1 MPVPAP
7 ATLKLLRGAPMVPT
21 GLTGEMITPTGA
33 GILAALTRGYGDPP
47 AFTPHQVGFGAG
59 TKDWPGRPNL
69 LRVTIGEMAEAGVK
83 PHAAAADGLEW
94 TTLAQL
100 KTNVDDMNP
109 ELWSHVLDQLFAAG
123 ALDAWLTPA
132 QMKKNRPAQTL
143 AVLCEESLRDVLLR
157 VVLRETTSL
166 GVRVSAVRRAALP
179 REMANVATP
188 WGEVRLKVAR
198 WREGGVLRAA
208 PELDDVARLA
218 RECGA
223 PAGEI
228 YAAAARAWQ
237 NVGERENPMGT
248 NAAAMP
254 SSGRNVTDAQRSY
267 GDPAEQD
274 TRSVTG
280 LEQSRQAQQ

>member
-1 MPVPAP
+1 
-7 ATLKLLRGAPMVPT
+7 MVPT

-33 GILAALTRGYGDPP
+33 GILAALAHGFGDPP
-47 AFTPHQVGFGAG
+47 AFTPQQVGFGAG

-69 LRVTIGEMAEAGVK
+69 LRITIGEAEPDFAGV
-83 PHAAAADGLEW
+83 ASATSDDGLEW
-94 TTLAQL
+94 STLAL
-100 KTNVDDMNP
+100 LETNVDDMNP
-109 ELWSHVLDQLFAAG
+109 ELWSHALDRLFEAG
-123 ALDAWLTPA
+123 ALDAWLTPV

-143 AVLCEESLRDVLLR
+143 SVLCETQQRNAMLR

-166 GVRVSAVRRAALP
+166 GVRVSNVQRAAMP
-179 REMANVATP
+179 RDTASAVTP

-218 RECGA
+218 RESGA

-237 NVGERENPMGT
+237 NVRVQQYVMGT
-248 NAAAMP
+248 NAAPVP
-254 SSGRNVTDAQRSY
+254 SSPREAAPETASY
-267 GDPAEQD
+267 ADLSHQQPRAEQG
-274 TRSVTG
+274 RVE
-280 LEQSRQAQQ
+280 EQSAQAQQ